1 MQQVQPI
8 LPGKTA
14 IVTGA
19 ARGLGLTTAEAALLR
34 ASLPKAIWDAQN
46 VHLGTPSVGHNFQ
59 ITNGKAV
66 LIEAVL
72 TFFLVF
78 VVYGTLIDERGPFS
92 KIAGLPIGFVVTFG
106 FLAGGPLT
114 GAAMN
119 PARWFGPALVS
130 GSWTDW
136 WVYIVGPL
144 TGAILAA
151 AVYWLAFLRTR
162 PEPTIDFEQE
172 PGEYLIHE
180 PASEDEP
187 PYEPA
192 ARDQH
197 HDHDDHHD
205 HDHDEGSDAG

>member
-1 MQQVQPI
+1 M
-8 LPGKTA
+8 
-14 IVTGA
+14 
-19 ARGLGLTTAEAALLR
+19 
-34 ASLPKAIWDAQN
+34 
-46 VHLGTPSVGHNFQ
+46 
-59 ITNGKAV
+59 
-66 LIEAVL
+66 
-72 TFFLVF
+72 
-78 VVYGTLIDERGPFS
+78 
-92 KIAGLPIGFVVTFG
+92 
-106 FLAGGPLT
+106 
-114 GAAMN
+114 
-119 PARWFGPALVS
+119 
-130 GSWTDW
+130 
-136 WVYIVGPL
+136 YIVGPL

>member
-1 MQQVQPI
+1 I
-8 LPGKTA
+8 L
-14 IVTGA
+14 VGA
-19 ARGLGLTTAEAALLR
+19 
-34 ASLPKAIWDAQN
+34 
-46 VHLGTPSVGHNFQ
+46 
-59 ITNGKAV
+59 
-66 LIEAVL
+66 
-72 TFFLVF
+72 
-78 VVYGTLIDERGPFS
+78 PF
-92 KIAGLPIGFVVTFG
+92 
-106 FLAGGPLT
+106 T

-119 PARWFGPALVS
+119 PARRFGPGLVS

-136 WVYIVGPL
+136 WVCIVGPL

-172 PGEYLIHE
+172 PGEYLIRE

-197 HDHDDHHD
+197 HDHHDHHD